1 MLLRSDVTFLD
12 SVCSTT
18 FVAVAFEVPWL
29 GCCVAVSVYIPPV

>member
-1 MLLRSDVTFLD
+1 MLLRLDVTFLD

-18 FVAVAFEVPWL
+18 FVAVAFEVPRL